1 MMYCSHC
8 FALLSTSTTFHY
20 FALLSTSTTAIYYS
34 HYTTTTLLYYNYYI
48 LQLVA
53 LFLIEFHSCSVAND
67 LKQGDIYRTAAG
79 ALGCP
84 LQ

>member
-8 FALLSTSTTFHY
+8 FALLSTSTT
-20 FALLSTSTTAIYYS
+20 
-34 HYTTTTLLYYNYYI
+34 HYTTTTLLYYNYSV

-67 LKQGDIYRTAAG
+67 LKQGDVYCSGQPNVPTAAVNH
-79 ALGCP
+79 L
-84 LQ
+84 LQRVR